1 MITFGLARNAAA
13 DVDGD
18 ERRLQHVLVERL
30 EPVEVVVVL
39 LLARLPREVD
49 VAHLR
54 RDDGQVLFK
63 VGVQD
68 VRQHAAV
75 GDGVDLHGETSTTT
89 TTTTKFN
96 YSFFYGWRDWV
107 LIIFLGRGRRHLGPF
122 QAVHSWIQGNKIPK
136 IKEEDSEKKTTQ
148 RPNDGT
154 LNDLTAVGGCWQRS
168 NDAVVWCSSCAS
180 GRRFL
185 SSRPSCARHPESR
198 SKKKI
203 SKEPTEKKKQHGTH
217 SATERPVAPTRTRI
231 YRLVLDFYCSS
242 TAKIPRI
249 CLGCFFPF
257 PVRWNVWTTRCPTVL
272 TGK

>member
-203 SKEPTEKKKQHGTH
+203 SKEPTEKK
-217 SATERPVAPTRTRI
+217 
-231 YRLVLDFYCSS
+231 
-242 TAKIPRI
+242 
-249 CLGCFFPF
+249 
-257 PVRWNVWTTRCPTVL
+257 TTRNPLGYWATRRTDSNPYLPTCIGFL
-272 TGK
+272 LFLHR